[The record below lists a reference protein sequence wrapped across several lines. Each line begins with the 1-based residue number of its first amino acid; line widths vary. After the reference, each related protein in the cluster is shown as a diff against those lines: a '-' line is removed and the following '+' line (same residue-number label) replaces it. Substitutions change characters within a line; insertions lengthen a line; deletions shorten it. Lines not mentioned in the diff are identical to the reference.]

1 MGYLIGKLRRAVF
14 GISPREAL
22 FSCRGFPR
30 GASEA
35 QVHLER
41 AGMTFVSGYN
51 AALQETNPQ
60 LLMSVLNRNDRELVG
75 FAFEG
80 AAMGLAILDLITP
93 WNRSRV
99 AAFLKGTGA
108 QHVYMVHVGTGW
120 ALARLKRPINPY
132 LERMDPILR
141 WLVMDG
147 YGFHQGYFHWKR
159 FIEHREVP
167 ANVSGYATRVFDQG
181 LGRALWFVHAADVE
195 RIPAAVGDFDVSRQ
209 ADLWS
214 GVGLACAYAGKV
226 TLSELK
232 QLRAVAKPYQPQ
244 LAQGAAF
251 AAKARLL
258 AGNATEYMDQACR
271 ELCGVTA
278 QMAAKFTD
286 KALEN
291 LPVDGD
297 QPAFEVWR
305 LRLHEIFATS
315 TLEKIES

>member
-1 MGYLIGKLRRAVF
+1 MRRVVF

-22 FSCRGFPR
+22 FSRRGFPS
-30 GASEA
+30 GAPQTQA
-35 QVHLER
+35 HLER
-41 AGMTFVSGYN
+41 AGMTFVAGYN
-51 AALQETNPQ
+51 TALQETDPQ
-60 LLMSVLNRNDRELVG
+60 LLMNVLNRNDRELVG

-80 AAMGLAILDLITP
+80 AAMALAILDLIIP

-99 AAFLKGTGA
+99 ATFLKGPGT
-108 QHVYMVHVGTGW
+108 QHVYMIHVGAGW

-132 LERMDPILR
+132 LKRMDPILR

-159 FIEHREVP
+159 FTVHKEFP
-167 ANVSGYATRVFDQG
+167 AGVSDYALRVFDQG

-195 RIPAAVGDFDVSRQ
+195 HISAAVDSFDASRQ

-232 QLRAVAKPYQPQ
+232 RLRALAKPYRPQ

-251 AAKARLL
+251 AAKARLR
-258 AGNATEYMDQACR
+258 AGNATGYTDQACR

-278 QMAAKFTD
+278 QRAARLTD
-286 KALEN
+286 EALEN
-291 LPVDGD
+291 LPVNGD
-297 QPAFEVWR
+297 LPSFEVWR
-305 LRLHEIFATS
+305 SRLHHVFATS
-315 TLEKIES
+315 ALEKIES